1 MAKKKTEEAPN
12 VFGGFEALS
21 KSLLPGSGP
30 VDKDEEIP
38 WKDPEDVIND
48 NEELEENKEE
58 EVEEPEEIKEPVK
71 PTKKTKPEKNEE
83 IEDEEDLEE
92 EKPAKKS
99 KREVEDSEDESEN
112 EDDNEDIEGEVT
124 SFLKDRLSEELGW
137 DLDEDDKFESL
148 KDVVDY
154 MKYLVEENSKPN
166 YFSDEVKSL
175 DEYVRN
181 GGKIDNYF
189 KEVYGGVGE
198 LDLDKIDLTRE
209 SNQRTVVKELLK
221 EQGFSAERIQKR
233 LDRYEKD
240 ESLEAE
246 AEDAVEL
253 LKEYK
258 SNKEKKLLDDQKKV
272 AMEQIKTQQKFIENV
287 QNNVKSLEN
296 IRGIKISSKEKNEL
310 LDYIFK
316 PGSDGL
322 TNYQKDYMSDIRNLI
337 ESAYFTKM
345 GDSLI
350 NEAKKK
356 GSSDAYKEF
365 HQKLKAN
372 KGKRSKNSGS
382 LENGSDSDLLLSSL
396 SKSLLNKV

>member
-21 KSLLPGSGP
+21 KSLLPSSGP
-30 VDKDEEIP
+30 ADKDEEIP
-38 WKDPEDVIND
+38 YRDPEDIIDD
-48 NEELEENKEE
+48 NEEEDEEIEE
-58 EVEEPEEIKEPVK
+58 KEVEETEEEEKPVK
-71 PTKKTKPEKNEE
+71 STKASKTEEDDEDEDVDEEPTKTEKSVKKGKEDDDT
-83 IEDEEDLEE
+83 EDEEDTEELET
-92 EKPAKKS
+92 
-99 KREVEDSEDESEN
+99 
-112 EDDNEDIEGEVT
+112 EVT

-137 DLDEDDKFESL
+137 DLDEDDKFESI

-154 MKYLVEENSKPN
+154 MKYLVEENSKPK
-166 YFSDEVKSL
+166 YFSDDVKAL
-175 DEYVRN
+175 DEYVKN
-181 GGKIDNYF
+181 GGKIDTYF
-189 KEVYGGVGE
+189 KEVYGGTGE
-198 LDLDKIDLTRE
+198 VDLANLDLTRE
-209 SNQRTVVKELLK
+209 SNQRLVVRELLK
-221 EQGFSAERIQKR
+221 EQGFSPERIQKR

-258 SNKEKKLLDDQKKV
+258 TKKEKKLLDEQKKV
-272 AMEQIKTQQKFIENV
+272 ADEQVKTQQKFVENV
-287 QNNVKSLEN
+287 QTNVKSLDN
-296 IRGIKISSKEKNEL
+296 IRGIKISSKEKSEL

-316 PGSDGL
+316 PESDGM
-322 TNYQKDYMSDIRNLI
+322 TKYQKDYMSDIRNLI

-372 KGKRSKNSGS
+372 KGKRSKNSGG
-382 LENGSDSDLLLSSL
+382 LESGSDSDLLLSSL